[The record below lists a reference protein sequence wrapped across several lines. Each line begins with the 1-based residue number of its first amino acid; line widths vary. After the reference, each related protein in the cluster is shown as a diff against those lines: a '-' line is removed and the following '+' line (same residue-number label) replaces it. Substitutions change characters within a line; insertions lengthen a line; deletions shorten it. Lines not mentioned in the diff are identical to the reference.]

1 MQDSNRSP
9 TVYRLL
15 VIKDVGAFVSIS
27 TRMNRP
33 LIERGRIFV
42 GVLMNK
48 WCMEV
53 IPTVKVYI
61 MLKKTSY
68 KS

>member
-48 WCMEV
+48 
-53 IPTVKVYI
+53 
-61 MLKKTSY
+61 
-68 KS
+68 